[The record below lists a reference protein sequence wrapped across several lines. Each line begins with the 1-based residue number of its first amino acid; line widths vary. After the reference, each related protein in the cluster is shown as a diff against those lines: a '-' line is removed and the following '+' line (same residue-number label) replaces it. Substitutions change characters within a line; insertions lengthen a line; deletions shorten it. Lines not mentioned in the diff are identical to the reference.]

1 VVKTDHAGDHD
12 KWLILAKPR
21 ESSRTYGHE
30 HRLRKGNRDVRDRPP
45 PLHRPADGFAR
56 SAKLI
61 RNEGVPSGTR
71 GLQFYPNRD
80 GSEAVCLWESE
91 SIADVQT
98 YVDEMLG
105 DSSVNACWEVDGEQ
119 AFADRPLG
127 MQTTADVRG

>member
-1 VVKTDHAGDHD
+1 MYVIVH
-12 KWLILAKPR
+12 
-21 ESSRTYGHE
+21 
-30 HRLRKGNRDVRDRPP
+30 HRFIDPP
-45 PLHRPADGFAR
+45 AAFTRG
-56 SAKLI
+56 AKLI

-71 GLQFYPNRD
+71 GLQFYPNCD

-91 SIADVQT
+91 SVADVQT